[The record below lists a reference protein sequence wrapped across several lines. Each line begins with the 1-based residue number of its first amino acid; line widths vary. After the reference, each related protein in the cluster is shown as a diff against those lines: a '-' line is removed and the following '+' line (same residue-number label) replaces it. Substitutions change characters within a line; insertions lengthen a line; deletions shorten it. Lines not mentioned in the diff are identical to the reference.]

1 MTKIGKAFSA
11 TLGKVIFKIT
21 LNDKNELVFD
31 FTDGTGVK
39 ILDEAIYCC
48 EERYMRT
55 DDNLDDFIGTKLI
68 GAELKHVENVDSYE
82 VHEIQF
88 LEIQTNRGVFTMAN
102 HNENNGYYCGFNIT
116 SEAINPVPSSGCM
129 GSGVRHEP

>member
-1 MTKIGKAFSA
+1 MTKIGKAFNA
-11 TLGKVIFKIT
+11 TLGKVISKIT

-55 DDNLDDFIGTKLI
+55 DDNLDDFIGAKLI
-68 GAELKHVENVDSYE
+68 GAELKPVENVDTSNESNE

-102 HNENNGYYCGFNIT
+102 HNENNGYYCGFDIR
-116 SEAINPVPSSGCM
+116 SEAINPSAIKRNV
-129 GSGVRHEP
+129 